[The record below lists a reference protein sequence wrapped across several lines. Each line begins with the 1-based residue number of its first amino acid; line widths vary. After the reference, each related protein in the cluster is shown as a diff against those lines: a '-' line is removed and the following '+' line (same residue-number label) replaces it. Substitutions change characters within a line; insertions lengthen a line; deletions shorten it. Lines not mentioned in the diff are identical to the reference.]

1 MPTHKSKLPSVQ
13 IRMAAGQMLLRGET
27 IANVCEK
34 VGISAKTAKRYQGLV
49 YSGGLEALE
58 CMSVGGR
65 PSALSPGALN
75 WIAAA
80 LQGEPQAYGFPGAR
94 WTSGTLGQLIER
106 QFGVKYSRVYVRQIV
121 LNLGLGPRL
130 GRCLAE

>member
-13 IRMAAGQMLLRGET
+13 IRMAAGRLLLRGET
-27 IANVCEK
+27 IATVCEE
-34 VGISAKTAKRYQGLV
+34 VGISIKTAKRYQELFAA
-49 YSGGLEALE
+49 GGLAALE
-58 CMSVGGR
+58 NMSVGGR
-65 PSALSPGALN
+65 PSALSPEAFD

-121 LNLGLGPRL
+121 LNLGLSLRL
-130 GRCLAE
+130 GRRLRE

>member
-1 MPTHKSKLPSVQ
+1 MPTQKSKLPSVQ
-13 IRMAAGQMLLRGET
+13 IRMAAGQMLLRGES
-27 IANVCEK
+27 IATVCEE
-34 VGISAKTAKRYQGLV
+34 VGISVKTANRYQELFAA
-49 YSGGLEALE
+49 GGLAALE
-58 CMSVGGR
+58 NMSVGGR
-65 PSALSPGALN
+65 PSALSPEAFN

-130 GRCLAE
+130 GRRLRE

>member
-1 MPTHKSKLPSVQ
+1 MPPQKSKLPSVR
-13 IRMAAGQMLLRGET
+13 IRMAAGQMLLRGEAIT
-27 IANVCEK
+27 TVCK
-34 VGISAKTAKRYQGLV
+34 DVGISFNTAKRYQELV
-49 YSGGLEALE
+49 AAGGLAALE
-58 CMSVGGR
+58 NMSVGGR
-65 PSALSPGALN
+65 PSALSQEAFD

-80 LQGEPQAYGFPGAR
+80 LRGDPQTHGFPGAR

-130 GRCLAE
+130 AGRPRE